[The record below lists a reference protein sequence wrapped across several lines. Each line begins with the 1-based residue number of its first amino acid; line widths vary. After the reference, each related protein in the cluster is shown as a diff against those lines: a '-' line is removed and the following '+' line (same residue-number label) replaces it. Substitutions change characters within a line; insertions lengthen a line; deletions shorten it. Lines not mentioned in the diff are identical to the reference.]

1 MSDVKKVSDLKA
13 YLILLLLA
21 LTWGTSFILIKK
33 ALVAFNPYQVS
44 GLRVFIASLAFIPIL
59 IVNRKKIQWDRWYL
73 YILVGLCGT
82 MIPSFLF
89 PLAQTKISS
98 SMAGILNAVAPIFTF
113 ILGMLFFSK
122 QFEIK
127 KGIGIAIGFAG
138 AAILISAGG
147 GDSVSGSNSLYGLY
161 VIIGCI
167 LYSLSSNLIEA
178 YFSDM
183 SAINISAASFGLMG
197 LIALPIVLISG
208 APSAAMEVEGGY
220 QALGYIA
227 ILSLFSTV
235 MASIV
240 FFYLIQRS
248 SAVFASTV
256 AYLIPIVALIWGAID
271 GEYIT
276 IIHILGMALILGGV
290 YFAKSKSQST
300 KE

>member
-1 MSDVKKVSDLKA
+1 MSEIKKVSDIKA
-13 YLILLLLA
+13 FLILMLLA

-33 ALVAFNPYQVS
+33 ALVVFNPYQVS

-59 IVNRKKIQWDRWYL
+59 LANRKKIKWERWYL
-73 YILVGLCGT
+73 YIIVGLCGT

-113 ILGMLFFSK
+113 IMGMIFFSK

-147 GDSVSGSNSLYGLY
+147 DGISGDNSLYGLY

-167 LYSLSSNLIEA
+167 LYSLSSNLIEE

-197 LIALPIVLISG
+197 LIALPLVLISG
-208 APSAAMEVEGGY
+208 APATAMQTEGGY
-220 QALGYIA
+220 EALGYVT

-271 GEYIT
+271 NEYIT
-276 IIHILGMALILGGV
+276 MIHIIGMAMILGGV
-290 YFAKSKSQST
+290 YFAKSKKANS
-300 KE
+300 